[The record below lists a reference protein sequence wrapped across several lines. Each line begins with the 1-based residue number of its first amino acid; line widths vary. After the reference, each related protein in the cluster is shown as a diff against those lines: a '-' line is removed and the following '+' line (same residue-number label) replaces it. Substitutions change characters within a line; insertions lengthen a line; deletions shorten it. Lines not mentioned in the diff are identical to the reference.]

1 MQMKVF
7 NVIFEQDEDG
17 YFVASVPSIPGCYTQ
32 GKTLAEA
39 KKRISEVIK
48 LCLDE
53 NPEYARIPNPGFIG
67 IDRVTIDHA

>member
-1 MQMKVF
+1 MKVLSF

-32 GKTLAEA
+32 GKTLEEA
-39 KKRISEVIK
+39 KKRIKEAIK

-53 NPEYARIPNPGFIG
+53 DPSYSHSPKSNFIG
-67 IDRVTIDHA
+67 IDSVSVMHA